1 MSLMDLTELELESRL
16 PPCLP
21 PRGLC
26 LEAPW
31 QSGHTLAVGCGG
43 VLLLVLE
50 EKKIKFRPVLKR

>member
-26 LEAPW
+26 LEALW

-50 EKKIKFRPVLKR
+50 EKKNQI